1 MKKILLSLAS
11 LLIAGGA
18 WAQTEITLTTDVNSP
33 ITYVLKSTRPAYG
46 NPDLHYH
53 DNKIRFYQPEVYGT
67 AGEVLAPEEQ
77 VRDHDFLFYFT
88 ESSNGKFYIHPY
100 VAADAN
106 MVYGVETVAANQ
118 QIVLV
123 DKNNPEGKIALEW
136 ELAAGGS
143 DKKYFQT
150 TVNDVKYCIN
160 DGNNRPSYAVLHEV
174 SGTPGN
180 GYVLSFSQKTA
191 PNCNITEAKY
201 ATYYAA
207 HTVNIPDGVS
217 AYYVSAINGSS
228 ASLTEITGAI
238 PANTGVI
245 LYSETPKECAFEI
258 APYAKAAAIENNY
271 LRGTIDDN
279 AKIQGDAYI
288 LSDGGIGVVGLYAV
302 TLTDGKF
309 KNNANK
315 AYMPKPAETPASIR
329 YFNFGGTETAIKNIE
344 GAESNS
350 VVYDLSGR
358 RVQNVTK
365 GLYIVNG
372 KKVVK

>member
-18 WAQTEITLTTDVNSP
+18 WAQITLTTDVNSP

-67 AGEVLAPEEQ
+67 ANETKAPEEQ

-88 ESSNGKFYIHPY
+88 KSSEGKFYIHPY
-100 VAADAN
+100 VADAN
-106 MVYGVETVAANQ
+106 MVYGVDTVAANE

-180 GYVLSFSQKTA
+180 GYVLSILPKTA

-217 AYYVSAINGSS
+217 AYYVSAINGNS
-228 ASLTEITGAI
+228 ASLTEIKGAI

-245 LYSETPKECAFEI
+245 LYSETPKEYAFEI
-258 APYAKAAAIENNY
+258 APYAKAEAIEDNY
-271 LRGTIDDN
+271 LSGTIDDN

-288 LSDGGIGVVGLYAV
+288 LSDGGTGVVGLYAV